1 MIEANEEHGTPRFA
15 FAVRGYDRMQVDDY
29 IERLHQWIEQAD
41 YRAQQC
47 ETAAAR
53 ANAEAE
59 QLRRRLAS
67 VDAGTLTA
75 TPESMKAL
83 GDRMSKVMRD
93 SFQNA
98 EEVRRRAEDVAHA
111 TTVAAEQTA
120 TRVVEQATARSE
132 ELSRAAEELF
142 VQAQEALAGAGAA
155 VAAQVDDAR
164 AAVTAERQ
172 ELVERARA
180 EAREMAE
187 RTRAEETVRREHLS
201 SLEEHRRR
209 VMEEIALLHE
219 RLGNIGEGLSIP
231 EAHPRQPSEER
242 AALPASNDRGPQDE
256 TMVLELPASERPSEQ
271 PSERPSRRR
280 VASSAR

>member
-1 MIEANEEHGTPRFA
+1 VIEGNEENGTPRFA
-15 FAVRGYDRMQVDDY
+15 SAVRGYDRMQVDDY

-59 QLRRRLAS
+59 QFRRRLAS

-83 GDRMSKVMRD
+83 GDRVAKIMQA

-98 EEVRRRAEDVAHA
+98 EEVRRRAEDAAHA
-111 TTVAAEQTA
+111 TTVAAEEAA

-155 VAAQVDDAR
+155 VAAQVEEAR
-164 AAVTAERQ
+164 AAAAAERK
-172 ELVERARA
+172 ELVVRARA
-180 EAREMAE
+180 EAREMDE
-187 RTRAEETVRREHLS
+187 RTRAEETVRREQLS
-201 SLEEHRRR
+201 ALEEHRRR

-219 RLGNIGEGLSIP
+219 RLGNIGEGLSMP
-231 EAHPRQPSEER
+231 EARPRHR
-242 AALPASNDRGPQDE
+242 AQKQAPPASNDGGGQDE
-256 TMVLELPASERPSEQ
+256 TMVLEPPARERPSEQ
-271 PSERPSRRR
+271 PTERPSRRR
-280 VASSAR
+280 VASSTR

>member
-1 MIEANEEHGTPRFA
+1 MIEGNEENGTPRFA
-15 FAVRGYDRMQVDDY
+15 SAVRGYDRMQVDDY

-41 YRAQQC
+41 NRAQQC

-67 VDAGTLTA
+67 VDAGTLAA

-83 GDRMSKVMRD
+83 GDRVGKIMKASL
-93 SFQNA
+93 QNA
-98 EEVRRRAEDVAHA
+98 EEVRRRAEDVARA
-111 TTVAAEQTA
+111 TTVAAEEAA

-132 ELSRAAEELF
+132 ELSRTAEELF

-155 VAAQVDDAR
+155 VDAQVDNAR
-164 AAVTAERQ
+164 AAATAERQ
-172 ELVERARA
+172 ELVQRARA

-187 RTRAEETVRREHLS
+187 RTHAEETARREHLS
-201 SLEEHRRR
+201 ALEEQRCR
-209 VMEEIALLHE
+209 VMEEIALLRE
-219 RLGNIGEGLSIP
+219 RLGNIGEGLALP
-231 EAHPRQPSEER
+231 EARPRHGGDKQ
-242 AALPASNDRGPQDE
+242 AALPASSDDRPQDE
-256 TMVLELPASERPSEQ
+256 TMVLERPVSERPSGKPTEQ
-271 PSERPSRRR
+271 PTRRR

>member
-1 MIEANEEHGTPRFA
+1 MIEGIEENGTPRFA
-15 FAVRGYDRMQVDDY
+15 SAVRGYDRMQVDDY

-53 ANAEAE
+53 ANAEGE

-75 TPESMKAL
+75 TPESMRAL
-83 GDRMSKVMRD
+83 GDRVNKIMQA

-98 EEVRRRAEDVAHA
+98 EEVRRRADDAAHA
-111 TTVAAEQTA
+111 TTVAAEEAA

-142 VQAQEALAGAGAA
+142 VQAQESLTGASAA

-164 AAVTAERQ
+164 AAATVERQ

-180 EAREMAE
+180 DARDMDE
-187 RTRAEETVRREHLS
+187 RTRAEEAVRREQLTA
-201 SLEEHRRR
+201 LEEHRRR
-209 VMEEIALLHE
+209 VLEEIALLHE
-219 RLGNIGEGLSIP
+219 RLGNIGEGLSLP
-231 EAHPRQPSEER
+231 DARPRHRGEKQ
-242 AALPASNDRGPQDE
+242 AALPRSNEGGRRDE
-256 TMVLELPASERPSEQ
+256 TMVLEPPASERPSEK
-271 PSERPSRRR
+271 PSDRPTRRR